1 VPPKVKT
8 ASMDDKTASLFY
20 QPMTQFDKT
29 KPILYLYSR
38 KNVHPSIISLF
49 FLELS
54 DLFFIFAAKEQKSR

>member
-1 VPPKVKT
+1 
-8 ASMDDKTASLFY
+8 MDDKTASLFY

-38 KNVHPSIISLF
+38 KNVHTSIISPF

-54 DLFFIFAAKEQKSR
+54 EKVTKFAANL